1 MPVSGRD
8 RFLALA
14 LLAAA
19 LVVAVEPVFAQVGP
33 FGVAAPEA
41 GGGVAS
47 GGVFG
52 WIAAQQSTFYRGLT
66 AGLKA
71 MRSDPNAAWWLV
83 GLSFAYGIFHAAGP
97 GHGKAVITSYVLADG
112 ETLKRGIALAFVSA
126 FVQGLVA
133 IVFVGVSIRVFRWTA
148 LAMTDATLVLERT
161 SAAAILALGLWLS
174 WQKIVRPLLRR
185 RRVPTVV
192 ATPAPVAEMRIAA
205 PARPVGLGAA
215 RSAGTTAP
223 GFGVSGFAASGSAAA
238 FVAEPAATA
247 APAPAAALR
256 IVADPCGC
264 GESHIADPSTL
275 GGPFDWKRALAAVVA
290 VGIRPCTG
298 ALIVLV
304 FAFAQGMTGAGV
316 LAVFAMA
323 VGTGATVAAL
333 ATLAVAAR
341 GLALRFAGPE
351 SPWEM
356 RILRGAEIAGA
367 LVVLAVGVLFAG
379 AALTG
384 VATGG

>member
-8 RFLALA
+8 RFLTLA
-14 LLAAA
+14 LLAVA
-19 LVVAVEPVFAQVGP
+19 LFVAVDPAIAQVGP

-47 GGVFG
+47 GGLFG

-133 IVFVGVSIRVFRWTA
+133 IVFVGVSIRLFRWTA

-174 WQKIVRPLLRR
+174 WQKIVRPFLRR
-185 RRVPTVV
+185 APAVV
-192 ATPAPVAEMRIAA
+192 AATPAPVAEMRIGA
-205 PARPVGLGAA
+205 PSRPAGLGAMRSTGLGAA
-215 RSAGTTAP
+215 A
-223 GFGVSGFAASGSAAA
+223 FAAEPAMSAAA
-238 FVAEPAATA
+238 PASAGATRFV
-247 APAPAAALR
+247 
-256 IVADPCGC
+256 VDPCGC
-264 GESHIADPSTL
+264 GENHIADPTTL
-275 GGPFDWKRALAAVVA
+275 GGPFDWKRAIAAVAA

-304 FAFAQGMTGAGV
+304 FAFAQGLTGAGV

-323 VGTGATVAAL
+323 IGTGATVAAL

-341 GLALRFAGPE
+341 GVALKLAGPE
-351 SPWEM
+351 SPWER
-356 RILRGAEIAGA
+356 RILRGAEIGGA
-367 LVVLAVGVLFAG
+367 LMVLAVGILFAG
-379 AALTG
+379 AALVGTS
-384 VATGG
+384 TGG